1 MSILRFGVQMY
12 FSSLSPRGGRPVA
25 SGNAYIRP
33 LDSTSEEQYLVKFG
47 ASKACGSGGP
57 VIVILFEDTLGVLAD
72 PAKYMPE
79 MYVLT
84 PKGDDRGAYG
94 YEHESEEESG
104 EEEGTEEAE
113 EASAGVAGVAVDVDA
128 KFEMA
133 DADEPAPV
141 PRRLSFAQRRITP
154 STRSDRQV
162 MSLAWDQHW
171 AAGKFLPNSA
181 GTPTPSPTRWGC
193 GTPSGGSSKFGWV
206 ANTGQHHRR
215 SWLEWFNILTLG
227 ALLSG
232 IAWRLFAFIVI
243 EEACSPYENFGA
255 VAFGG
260 YVAWMMA
267 PVALVSLNER
277 LSSADE
283 SGREGKPMPVP
294 TPIIAAALTILGVV
308 FLSGWANARGHHRI
322 A

>member
-1 MSILRFGVQMY
+1 MHIANVLAFTTPGRAAAMSILRFAVQMY

-47 ASKACGSGGP
+47 ASKACGGGGP

-72 PAKYMPE
+72 PANYVPE

-94 YEHESEEESG
+94 YEHESEEESD

-128 KFEMA
+128 EFEMA

-171 AAGKFLPNSA
+171 AAGKFLRVEECGQGWWVHACLPPAPMMADASLDA
-181 GTPTPSPTRWGC
+181 AVGGSVLTTQSGRPSRGRRSTSTPT
-193 GTPSGGSSKFGWV
+193 GSRALRGRGW
-206 ANTGQHHRR
+206 
-215 SWLEWFNILTLG
+215 
-227 ALLSG
+227 
-232 IAWRLFAFIVI
+232 
-243 EEACSPYENFGA
+243 
-255 VAFGG
+255 
-260 YVAWMMA
+260 
-267 PVALVSLNER
+267 
-277 LSSADE
+277 
-283 SGREGKPMPVP
+283 
-294 TPIIAAALTILGVV
+294 
-308 FLSGWANARGHHRI
+308 
-322 A
+322 

>member
-1 MSILRFGVQMY
+1 MHIGNVLAFTTPVRAAAMSILRFGVQMY

-79 MYVLT
+79 
-84 PKGDDRGAYG
+84 
-94 YEHESEEESG
+94 
-104 EEEGTEEAE
+104 
-113 EASAGVAGVAVDVDA
+113 
-128 KFEMA
+128 
-133 DADEPAPV
+133 
-141 PRRLSFAQRRITP
+141 I
-154 STRSDRQV
+154 
-162 MSLAWDQHW
+162 
-171 AAGKFLPNSA
+171 A

-308 FLSGWANARGHHRI
+308 FLSGWANARCGIEARGWAWGGSEEKRVIWRKGEVTPCWSGCHCSVL
-322 A
+322 